1 MSALAEDSLE
11 GPTWGKRARN
21 LLLGGLL
28 LAAVLAG
35 GWWLAQ
41 NISKPSNQARQVAR
55 IVLLPD
61 APPPPP
67 PPPPRE
73 EKRPEPKP
81 DNAQKAPQPKPD
93 PAPPQAQQQLREE
106 GPTSDRAGGIAGGT
120 VTREGVP
127 AAPVIGGPTTSG
139 TGSLADR
146 AQERFYANSAR
157 QLLRDALERHL
168 KSDATRL
175 RADFSVWLAADGA
188 IQRYE
193 LAPSGDSRVDAEL
206 RAALDDTAR
215 SLKLPPPPPIVQ
227 PMRFRLTVQPL
238 G

>member
-11 GPTWGKRARN
+11 GPSGGQRARHVA
-21 LLLGGLL
+21 
-28 LAAVLAG
+28 LAALLIAAIIAA
-35 GWWLAQ
+35 GWWLSQSIGKPEA
-41 NISKPSNQARQVAR
+41 SKRQVAR

-67 PPPPRE
+67 PPPPKQ
-73 EKRPEPKP
+73 EKRLEPKP
-81 DNAQKAPQPKPD
+81 DKAQDTPQPKPEQ
-93 PAPPQAQQQLREE
+93 APPQAQQQLREE
-106 GPTSDRAGGIAGGT
+106 GPTSDRSGGIAGGT

-127 AAPVIGGPTTSG
+127 AAPVIGGAVGSG
-139 TGSLADR
+139 GSNLAER

-157 QLLRDALERHL
+157 QLLRDALERYL

-175 RADFSVWLAADGA
+175 SADFSVWLAADGA

-193 LAPSGDSRVDAEL
+193 LAPSGDSRIDSEL

-215 SLKLPPPPPIVQ
+215 TVKLPPPPPIEQ
-227 PMRFRLTVQPL
+227 PMRFRLTVRPL